1 MFNYKLVEQLLNEK
15 VKKILELIRDDYH
28 DNMSNEKKK
37 VLESLMQS
45 DRIVVVDQGISIFKD
60 KTLAHG
66 GRTLK
71 DGKIHFY
78 PDVRKFGSEE
88 EIVQICERLLPHE
101 CFHYFIQP
109 DDLEF
114 DSEEER
120 KIANYYTEGLVER
133 EARKFYKRHR
143 NVISFEEANYG
154 FNISFANIVQMKL
167 GLSNAQA
174 IFSEDAY
181 SRNIK
186 RVTSDYESVRK
197 RKEYFLDVISQIANE
212 FPRELQT
219 RAFERMRTMLLQ
231 SGNVNAIKERLKSFE
246 FISADS
252 IARLENSEVIEL

>member
-15 VKKILELIRDDYH
+15 VKKILELIREDYY
-28 DNMSNEKKK
+28 DNMGNEKKK

-45 DRIVVVDQGISIFKD
+45 DRMVVVNQGISIFKD

-78 PDVRKFGSEE
+78 PDVREFKSDEE
-88 EIVQICERLLPHE
+88 MVQVCEKLLPHE

-133 EARKFYKRHR
+133 EARKFHQKHQD
-143 NVISFEEANYG
+143 VIAFEEANYG
-154 FNISFANIVQMKL
+154 FNISFANMVQMKL

-174 IFSEDAY
+174 TFSESAY
-181 SRNIK
+181 LRDIK
-186 RVTSDYESVRK
+186 RVTSAYEVIRK
-197 RKEYFLDVISQIANE
+197 RKEYFLDVIRQIANE
-212 FPRELQT
+212 FPRELQNK
-219 RAFERMRTMLLQ
+219 AFERMKTMLLQ
-231 SGNVNAIKERLKSFE
+231 SGNVNAIKERLKSFG

-252 IARLENSEVIEL
+252 IAKLENNEVIEL